1 MEKPSRVD
9 FDNLEIAFAAKNNRA
24 LKKIH
29 FVFSTMKSN
38 TLVKT
43 GTTLTKLAL
52 NSGLPVKG
60 IIKRTLFDI
69 FCGGETIE
77 DCLST
82 VTQMQKFSVGAILDY
97 SVEGEKTE
105 RGFEATTNEILQVI
119 EQAAKSDN
127 IPFAAIKITGFG
139 AFDLLAKIHTGEE
152 LSTDDKA
159 AWNRVK
165 ERTERICQRAYDL
178 GVPVLIDA
186 EETWIQK
193 PVDELTIGMMQ
204 KFNKEKAIIYYTFQM
219 YCHRMLAN
227 LKELHL
233 QAEKD
238 RYILGAKLVRGAYME
253 KERARAEELN
263 YEDPIQPDKASSDR
277 DYDAALNY
285 CVENINS
292 ISLFAG
298 SHNEDSN
305 YLLASLLDK
314 HGLEAGDA
322 RVCFAQ
328 LYGMSD
334 NISYNLANAGY
345 RVAKYVPYGPIKASM
360 PYLFRRAEENTSVK
374 GQSGRELTLIKREM
388 KRRKGQ

>member
-1 MEKPSRVD
+1 MEKHSRVD
-9 FDNLEIAFAAKNNRA
+9 FDNLEIAFAAKNDRA

-38 TLVKT
+38 TLVKA

-52 NSGLPVKG
+52 NSGLPVNG

-82 VTQMQKFSVGAILDY
+82 VAQMHKFSVGAILDY

-105 RGFEATTNEILQVI
+105 RGFEATTHEILQII

-139 AFDLLAKIHTGEE
+139 AFDLLAKIHTGER
-152 LSTDDKA
+152 LTDEESA
-159 AWNRVK
+159 AWGRIK

-193 PVDELTIGMMQ
+193 PVDELTMSMMA

-219 YCHRMLAN
+219 YCHSMLQN
-227 LKELHL
+227 LQNLHQL
-233 QAEKD
+233 AAEKG
-238 RYILGAKLVRGAYME
+238 YILGAKLVRGAYME
-253 KERARAEELN
+253 KERERAMDFG
-263 YEDPIQPDKASSDR
+263 YTDPIQPDKASTDR
-277 DYDAALNY
+277 DFNEGITY
-285 CVENINS
+285 CLDHINEVH
-292 ISLFAG
+292 LFAG
-298 SHNEDSN
+298 SHNEASN
-305 YLLASLLDK
+305 LKLAEMMIAK
-314 HGLEAGDA
+314 GLEAGDE
-322 RVCFAQ
+322 RVCFGQ

-334 NISYNLANAGY
+334 NISYNLADGGFM
-345 RVAKYVPYGPIKASM
+345 VAKYVPYGPIEASI
-360 PYLFRRAEENTSVK
+360 PYLIRRAKENTSVK
-374 GQSGRELTLIKREM
+374 GQSSRELTLIEREM
-388 KRRKGQ
+388 KRRKG